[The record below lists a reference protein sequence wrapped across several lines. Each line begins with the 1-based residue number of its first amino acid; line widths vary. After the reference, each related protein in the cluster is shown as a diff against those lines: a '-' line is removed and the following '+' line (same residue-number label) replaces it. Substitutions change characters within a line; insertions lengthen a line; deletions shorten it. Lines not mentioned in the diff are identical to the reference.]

1 MYQFP
6 DLQVTESMVLIPEG
20 FRSLKFLIY
29 ATERMIHRIIGELN
43 EQTNASK
50 TTSTIDIYK

>member
-6 DLQVTESMVLIPEG
+6 DLQVTKSMVLIPEG
-20 FRSLKFLIY
+20 FMSLKFLIY
-29 ATERMIHRIIGELN
+29 ATEVIIHRIIGELN
-43 EQTNASK
+43 EWTNASK